1 MPQLFKRKTFN
12 DTLALVLLVLYVG
25 LWVADAMNKVD
36 VPDIVTGATITHL
49 TMVVTFYFR
58 KQPPNGAA
66 GP

>member
-1 MPQLFKRKTFN
+1 MPQFFKRKTFN
-12 DTLALVLLVLYVG
+12 DTLALVVLVLYVG
-25 LWVADAMNKVD
+25 LWVADALTKVD